1 MGREVLPGR
10 EGVPEEGTEGG
21 QGLAQAT
28 HPTAHF
34 QRQESFHDI
43 INPVEKSQQ

>member
-1 MGREVLPGR
+1 MGGEVLPGQ
-10 EGVPEEGTEGG
+10 EGVPEERTEGG

-28 HPTAHF
+28 HLIPHF

-43 INPVEKSQQ
+43 INPVEKS